1 MLLSC
6 EVVTYF
12 TQRRDILSTAPAA
25 FISSEVLFWFQ
36 LHPELRCRSSCWLR
50 PSHNPNFLCF
60 TRFASSN
67 PPSQPASQQDSF
79 IVAQV
84 RQLFSNLSVCWG
96 YPTFIQPAET
106 PTGRWSL
113 PALFRFLSIA
123 LPAHAGI
130 RHSFHLCHEHQQS
143 WFSPPPSIIAAVS
156 RPNLRA
162 SLPVLREAMTIPSLR
177 STHAFCSCLPSP
189 GFLFHSRF
197 TRSDDK
203 SKRRGRMAGFGLCC
217 VTPAQ
222 PFALRYTPFPT
233 VTHYA
238 YIYTSSKGAKTVAG
252 LGSQDNFCAICV
264 FSLDPSSKPFSV
276 IILVSNCNM
285 YAPFTKRRI
294 CLLLL
299 RYPWVTLFMNM
310 KI

>member
-12 TQRRDILSTAPAA
+12 TRRRDILSTAPAA

-60 TRFASSN
+60 TRSN
-67 PPSQPASQQDSF
+67 PASKPASQQDSF

-130 RHSFHLCHEHQQS
+130 HHSFHLCHEHQQS
-143 WFSPPPSIIAAVS
+143 WFSPLPSIIAAVS

-197 TRSDDK
+197 TGSDDK
-203 SKRRGRMAGFGLCC
+203 SKRGGRMAGSWF
-217 VTPAQ
+217 
-222 PFALRYTPFPT
+222 
-233 VTHYA
+233 
-238 YIYTSSKGAKTVAG
+238 
-252 LGSQDNFCAICV
+252 
-264 FSLDPSSKPFSV
+264 
-276 IILVSNCNM
+276 M
-285 YAPFTKRRI
+285 
-294 CLLLL
+294 L
-299 RYPWVTLFMNM
+299 RYPCSAFRAPLHTFSHRHTLCLHLHLVERGP
-310 KI
+310 KQSLD